1 MNYFHLSSFEIRAL
15 IIIIEVNVLLVTS
28 ELVPI
33 QKGDPY
39 EWRNI
44 GENANFDRFNSIYAV
59 TVKEELLRSDGYCS
73 GKCDGLESWRQSVIP
88 LSLSY
93 PNSCKGTIHY
103 CWFQKETDRRKAASD
118 KVSKFYRDYAGPY
131 AAYLFEKHGADI
143 RAAEVNRDHTG
154 NDCTC
159 LCERTRNDEVD
170 LRGELVDSICYDP
183 ISVDHGYVAT
193 GVRFKR
199 HSNIIYLELQQG
211 ILSAGRIDRN
221 SLKWKSSDQCSSSK
235 KVVYNWSSSY
245 TGLEIILEDMKL
257 PENAVVTGI
266 TFGQSLRG
274 RYVNDDGDFNDNVD
288 QIVKGSQ
295 CPGSVS
301 SLSSRCGVFLL
312 PTSLV
317 GKNNELS
324 KSCENKISFCGS
336 DEGSGYMQHVVPY
349 VDLQEIVTD
358 QSSPQPIRGIGW
370 YYRSHPGY
378 GGFLALKIF
387 K

>member
-1 MNYFHLSSFEIRAL
+1 MKQEKKDAEGSSPKGLSGYIKSQD
-15 IIIIEVNVLLVTS
+15 VTRKYN
-28 ELVPI
+28 E
-33 QKGDPY
+33 K
-39 EWRNI
+39 
-44 GENANFDRFNSIYAV
+44 
-59 TVKEELLRSDGYCS
+59 LRY
-73 GKCDGLESWRQSVIP
+73 I
-88 LSLSY
+88 
-93 PNSCKGTIHY
+93 
-103 CWFQKETDRRKAASD
+103 
-118 KVSKFYRDYAGPY
+118 
-131 AAYLFEKHGADI
+131 
-143 RAAEVNRDHTG
+143 G

-199 HSNIIYLELQQG
+199 HGNIIYLELQQG
-211 ILSAGRIDRN
+211 ILSGGQIDPN
-221 SLKWKSSDQCSSSK
+221 SLKWKSSDKCSSAK
-235 KVVYNWSSSY
+235 KVVYDWSSSY

-274 RYVNDDGDFNDNVD
+274 RYVDDNGDFNDNVD
-288 QIVKGSQ
+288 EIVKESQ
-295 CPGSVS
+295 CSGSVS
-301 SLSSRCGVFLL
+301 SLSSRCWGFLL

-317 GKNNELS
+317 GSNYELS

-336 DEGSGYMQHVVPY
+336 DEGSDYMQHVVPY

>member
-73 GKCDGLESWRQSVIP
+73 SKCDGFESSRQSVIP
-88 LSLSY
+88 PLLSY
-93 PNSCKGTIHY
+93 PNSCKGVIHY
-103 CWFQKETDRRKAASD
+103 CWYQKESERRTAMEQEKQDAEGSSP
-118 KVSKFYRDYAGPY
+118 KGLS
-131 AAYLFEKHGADI
+131 AYIKSQDVTREYNEKLRYI
-143 RAAEVNRDHTG
+143 G

-199 HSNIIYLELQQG
+199 HGNIIYLELQQG
-211 ILSAGRIDRN
+211 ILSGGQIDPN
-221 SLKWKSSDQCSSSK
+221 SLKWKSSDKCSSAK
-235 KVVYNWSSSY
+235 KVIHGGSPSY
-245 TGLEIILEDMKL
+245 GSLEIILEDMKL

-274 RYVNDDGDFNDNVD
+274 RYVDDNGNFNDNVD
-288 QIVKGSQ
+288 EIVKESQ
-295 CPGSVS
+295 CSGSVS
-301 SLSSRCGVFLL
+301 SLSSGCWGFLL

-324 KSCENKISFCGS
+324 KSCENKFLFCGS